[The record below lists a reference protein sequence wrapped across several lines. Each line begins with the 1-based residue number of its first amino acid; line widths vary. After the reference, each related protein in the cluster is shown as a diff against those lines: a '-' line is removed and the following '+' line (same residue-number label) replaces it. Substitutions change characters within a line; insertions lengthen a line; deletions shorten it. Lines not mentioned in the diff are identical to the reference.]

1 MHKLSINKFF
11 LVLKSTSPFLLVIR
25 GFDRI
30 ARLYNRHLNSNTEY
44 AYAND
49 FEVRQ
54 KALIDLA
61 KLKRLDGLGLIMGGI
76 NFA

>member
-1 MHKLSINKFF
+1 MP
-11 LVLKSTSPFLLVIR
+11 KSTSAFLLVIR

-49 FEVRQ
+49 FEVTQ
-54 KALIDLA
+54 KALTDLA
-61 KLKRLDGLGLIMGGI
+61 KL
-76 NFA
+76 